1 MSTSLLYLFLP
12 ACLALSVAPG
22 PSNLLSLGHGTRHGF
37 GSAVLAGSGRL
48 LAFTGML
55 ALVSIGLA
63 AVLNASEA
71 VFHAIRFAGIAY
83 LAFLAWR
90 LWRRRPRSRG
100 DGAAGR
106 EACSVL
112 RMARNEFVLAAGN
125 PKVLVLF
132 TALAPQF
139 IDTSQPAA
147 PQFLVLGGV
156 FLAVEWIVIAAYA
169 GVGAQLRRLAAR
181 PGPRRLLRRLRH
193 GSAQPA
199 RSA

>member
-22 PSNLLSLGHGTRHGF
+22 PSNLLALGHGTRHGF

-55 ALVSIGLA
+55 ALVSLGLA

-71 VFHAIRFAGIAY
+71 VFHGIRFAGIAF

-90 LWRRRPRSRG
+90 LWRRRPHSQG
-100 DGAAGR
+100 HATAGQQAR
-106 EACSVL
+106 SVL

-147 PQFLVLGGV
+147 PQFLVLAGL
-156 FLAVEWIVIAAYA
+156 FLAVEWLVIAAYA
-169 GVGAQLRRLAAR
+169 GAGVQLRHLAQR

-193 GSAQPA
+193 ASARPA